1 MSKIVAI
8 LAVMGTAILLSFSA
22 PAAPADAAVAKR
34 HGVTSAE
41 QVNVSA
47 ARRHYRRYYRR
58 HYYRPY
64 YYRPYYGYYR
74 PYYYR
79 PYYYRPYRP
88 YYYRPYYYPPA
99 PFYPFLP
106 WW

>member
-22 PAAPADAAVAKR
+22 PAGAAVAKR

-64 YYRPYYGYYR
+64 YYRPYYG
-74 PYYYR
+74 
-79 PYYYRPYRP
+79 
-88 YYYRPYYYPPA
+88 
-99 PFYPFLP
+99 
-106 WW
+106 